1 MGEWRG
7 YTAVISIFPRF
18 FLIFP
23 DFSRFFSGLFLN
35 LLKSVL
41 LPPPPIPPPESIW
54 PDHRLQ
60 VCWLVKASLRSAFT
74 RQAQPFGQRAGRF
87 AAGSFLTVLLP
98 LLFLALVSLL
108 PQEGR

>member
-1 MGEWRG
+1 MGEWQG
-7 YTAVISIFPRF
+7 YTAVISIFSRF

-23 DFSRFFSGLFLN
+23 DFFRFFLIFSDFFHF
-35 LLKSVL
+35 VL
-41 LPPPPIPPPESIW
+41 LPLQSHRL
-54 PDHRLQ
+54 DHRLQ

-87 AAGSFLTVLLP
+87 AAGSFLTVLHP
-98 LLFLALVSLL
+98 LLLLAFLALL